1 MKLLQKYALIRPSYS
16 VNFPLLLKR
25 TQICAK
31 QGTTMPEKLPSSSH
45 FGGNHK
51 TDHFYPKI
59 RTQPVYSG
67 ADSETKDN
75 KYLYISVTYGV

>member
-1 MKLLQKYALIRPSYS
+1 MA
-16 VNFPLLLKR
+16 
-25 TQICAK
+25 
-31 QGTTMPEKLPSSSH
+31 EKLPNSTQL
-45 FGGNHK
+45 GGKHK

-75 KYLYISVTYGV
+75 KYLYISVTYGVWWKINQKNVKNKK